1 MKLANN
7 FLQNMNEVITKK
19 FENLKIYQ
27 NSLIAYVQ
35 SEFKKKKEL
44 LNFISHFLFICKYK
58 IIIYDSSFMFNQIG

>member
-1 MKLANN
+1 
-7 FLQNMNEVITKK
+7 MNEVITKK

-27 NSLIAYVQ
+27 DSLIAYVQ
-35 SEFKKKKEL
+35 SEFKKKEL

>member
-1 MKLANN
+1 MKLASN

-35 SEFKKKKEL
+35 SEFKKKRITK
-44 LNFISHFLFICKYK
+44 FYFTLFVYL
-58 IIIYDSSFMFNQIG
+58 

>member
-27 NSLIAYVQ
+27 DSLIAYVQ
-35 SEFKKKKEL
+35 SEFKKKEL

>member
-27 NSLIAYVQ
+27 DSLIAYVQ
-35 SEFKKKKEL
+35 SEFKKKEL

-58 IIIYDSSFMFNQIG
+58 I

>member
-27 NSLIAYVQ
+27 DSLIAYVQ
-35 SEFKKKKEL
+35 SELKKKKK
-44 LNFISHFLFICKYK
+44 NY
-58 IIIYDSSFMFNQIG
+58 